1 MNCLCQFEHDKSDT
15 KETETFDKDE
25 IWFSLC
31 MHNLRRGRNGEP
43 PREDKIKLYWVLK
56 ANIEWV
62 SDLCYMTSL
71 IVAFNLN
78 PQNF

>member
-1 MNCLCQFEHDKSDT
+1 
-15 KETETFDKDE
+15 
-25 IWFSLC
+25 